1 MKLIAVVGFSN
12 LKDFRDWAYERI
24 IQSDKDHLLG
34 KDYYVNE
41 TEKIEYRCILC
52 EKDLIGK
59 RFDDY
64 IEVDNLR
71 LSLKKRVR

>member
-52 EKDLIGK
+52 ENDLIGK
-59 RFDDY
+59 NFDDY

-71 LSLKKRVR
+71 LSLLKRLR